1 MYGRLLMCCMLYEGN
16 TVRVYNI
23 TNGCVYKFQKKK
35 RGWRIKKKGGEVKE
49 WPDSWATSHFCA
61 FGRVN
66 KSTSIF
72 GSINLIEL
80 LRQATG
86 GDVAARDALPVNAH
100 TQGRGSFVFP
110 PLFFFCVCVLKLVDF
125 LFLG

>member
-1 MYGRLLMCCMLYEGN
+1 MDAFSCVACFMKVTLYVSTTLLMD
-16 TVRVYNI
+16 VFI
-23 TNGCVYKFQKKK
+23 SFKKKK